1 MASFVVKSGN
11 IESNMNEVVG
21 PAGVGSAEFTSV
33 KVCISD
39 LDSGVCGGPRTFR
52 EGRFK
57 FSLFGVTKGSNY
69 EGVPGNTHIACRTK
83 LSLVP
88 GRLASLGATVA
99 FNDNVTLDN
108 IGSADVTKMTLT
120 ANGGGDRQ
128 MTISFPP
135 TYNVGEATP
144 EGFENP
150 TATKNV
156 KVKVSRV
163 PNDQG
168 AIFVD
173 YLFEMISQPNVYFIY
188 DPDVLESS
196 PSEITTPTSGA
207 TSAEATTLTP
217 TAEATTVTPTAE
229 ATTQDTTT
237 GATTA
242 AQEEE
247 VETSS
252 SESKDVF
259 MLLPLAAALSVFGR
273 S

>member
-1 MASFVVKSGN
+1 
-11 IESNMNEVVG
+11 
-21 PAGVGSAEFTSV
+21 VGSAEFNSV

-57 FSLFGVTKGSNY
+57 FSLFGITKGSDY
-69 EGVPGNTHIACRTK
+69 KGAPGNTHIACRTK
-83 LSLVP
+83 LRLVP

-196 PSEITTPTSGA
+196 PSEIITPTSGA

-237 GATTA
+237 GTTTA
-242 AQEEE
+242 AQKEE